1 MARPREFDSD
11 QVLDAAVRVFRDH
24 GFEGTS
30 AQMLV
35 DAMGIGRQSLYDA
48 FGDKWQLYRAA
59 VRRYSADEVSAHI
72 AMLNSGASA
81 IDGIAAMLD
90 RVVMDAP
97 TACLGTNSICE
108 FGRAR
113 PDLSEIHD
121 AVGSVLHAAIA
132 DRLREAQQ
140 DGHAASE
147 LDPDNA
153 SSFLTASIAGIRVAA
168 RGGAGAT
175 VLADLARMAMRA
187 LT

>member
-1 MARPREFDSD
+1 
-11 QVLDAAVRVFRDH
+11 
-24 GFEGTS
+24 
-30 AQMLV
+30 MLV

-72 AMLNSGASA
+72 VALDSGPHA

-90 RVVMDAP
+90 RVVADAA

-121 AVGSVLHAAIA
+121 ASSKTLHAAIA
-132 DRLREAQQ
+132 DRLREAQRE
-140 DGHAASE
+140 GGAASE
-147 LDPDNA
+147 LDPDNVA
-153 SSFLTASIAGIRVAA
+153 SFITASIAGIRIAA
-168 RGGAGAT
+168 RGGAST
-175 VLADLARMAMRA
+175 VALADLARMAMRA
-187 LT
+187 IA

>member
-24 GFEGTS
+24 GFEGAS

-35 DAMGIGRQSLYDA
+35 DAMRIGRQSLYDS

-72 AMLNSGASA
+72 AALDSGPRA

-90 RVVMDAP
+90 RVVAGAA
-97 TACLGTNSICE
+97 TACLGINSICE

-113 PDLSEIHD
+113 ADLSEIHD
-121 AVGSVLHAAIA
+121 AAGNVLHAAIA
-132 DRLREAQQ
+132 DRLRDAQR

-153 SSFLTASIAGIRVAA
+153 ASFLTASIAGIRIAA
-168 RGGAGAT
+168 RGGAGTAA
-175 VLADLARMAMRA
+175 LADLARMAMRA
-187 LT
+187 IV